1 MSTHPSDLL
10 GHDDHHEPGDGG
22 VTFYTIIAVIL
33 CCITAVEVA
42 CLYEPLMSAPD
53 VVKIGIL
60 LGLSV
65 IKFAM
70 VCAFFMHL
78 YFDHILTTIL
88 FLMGLIL
95 AAGTMVGLYHVIPRA
110 ENELKVIPKV
120 KKKAEH
126 ANLPARPSL
135 ASVVSVITA

>member
-22 VTFYTIIAVIL
+22 VMFYTIIAVIL

-42 CLYEPLMSAPD
+42 CLYEPLMSLPD
-53 VVKIGIL
+53 FVKIGIL

-88 FLMGLIL
+88 FLIGLVL
-95 AAGTMVGLYHVIPRA
+95 AGGTMVALYHVIPRA
-110 ENELKVIPKV
+110 EHELQVIPKV
-120 KKKAEH
+120 KKAAEH
-126 ANLPARPSL
+126 AYLPSRPTL
-135 ASVVSVITA
+135 AQVISQDKA